1 MNAEYTCIFRH
12 SVDPDVF
19 KSFDAYK
26 EFILSIPL
34 AIIEAAMDFFA
45 MVDRN
50 DMPTWNI
57 PWVFADDH
65 EKRVG
70 K

>member
-1 MNAEYTCIFRH
+1 
-12 SVDPDVF
+12 
-19 KSFDAYK
+19 
-26 EFILSIPL
+26 
-34 AIIEAAMDFFA
+34 MDFFA

-65 EKRVG
+65 EKRVS